1 MNENYEIKGV
11 FPRELAPRL
20 WVLGNYFFNLYL
32 VRGDQASA
40 LIEVGV
46 SGVVDDIIRQLELLK
61 VRPTFL
67 VVTHPHADHVTGLAG
82 LKEKFPHALVV
93 AGEEAAEFLAHPKAA
108 PAVVRED
115 RHMSEFLAAHGIQP
129 GRPPVE
135 EPPSLQNCIVAH
147 EGDEMDLGG
156 ITLRFMVAKGHAP
169 GKIIVYIPEIKAL
182 ILSDSLGFRFPGRGV
197 FPMFLVN
204 YADYI
209 ATLERLEKLNPAILG
224 VGHQGPVIGGEVEEA
239 FRDAREKAVELR
251 SKIINDSRDDGE
263 VIQDVFNEFY
273 TDEMT
278 IYTRENIMNCA
289 KLAIRRAKE

>member
-1 MNENYEIKGV
+1 MQESGIMKENYEIKGV
-11 FPRELAPRL
+11 FPRELAPGL

-46 SGVVDDIIRQLELLK
+46 SGVVDEIIRQLELLK

-82 LKEKFPHALVV
+82 LKEKFPQALVV
-93 AGEEAAEFLAHPKAA
+93 AGEGAAEFLAHPKAA
-108 PAVVRED
+108 PAVVQED

-135 EPPSLQNCIVAH
+135 EPPSLQDCIIAH

-156 ITLRFMVAKGHAP
+156 ITLRFLVVTGHAP
-169 GKIIVYIPEIKAL
+169 AKIIVHIPEIKAL

-204 YADYI
+204 YSDYM

-224 VGHQGPVIGGEVEEA
+224 VAHQGPVMGNEVQQA
-239 FRDAREKAVELR
+239 FREAREKAVELR
-251 SKIINDSRDDGE
+251 SKIINDSARP
-263 VIQDVFNEFY
+263 
-273 TDEMT
+273 
-278 IYTRENIMNCA
+278 
-289 KLAIRRAKE
+289 